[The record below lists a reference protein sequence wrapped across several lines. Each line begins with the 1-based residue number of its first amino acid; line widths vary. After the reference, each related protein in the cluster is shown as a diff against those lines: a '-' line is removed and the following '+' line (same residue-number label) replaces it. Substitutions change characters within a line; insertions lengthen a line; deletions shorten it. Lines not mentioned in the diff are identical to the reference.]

1 MPNSSVGSLVK
12 TWTFAANRLAIV
24 PMGTY
29 TSTDTVTVTLTG
41 TGAWAP
47 PAGNNVFTHTCGD
60 KTITYN
66 VAAGPHSTSADC

>member
-1 MPNSSVGSLVK
+1 MLNSSVGSLVK

-41 TGAWAP
+41 SWAP
-47 PAGNNVFTHTCGD
+47 PAGNRVFTHACGD

-66 VAAGPHSTSADC
+66 SAAGPYGTSANC